1 MGLAVSN
8 RRAIIIIAAA
18 NISESTV
25 NIMLNYGYMTHP
37 INLRQHGIKMIAETD
52 KKNLHAQLLY
62 SSKNILLLSMPFP
75 VKGND
80 FYLIITSLC
89 RKKNK
94 LRK

>member
-1 MGLAVSN
+1 M
-8 RRAIIIIAAA
+8 
-18 NISESTV
+18 V
-25 NIMLNYGYMTHP
+25 NILNYYNYLTHP
-37 INLRQHGIKMIAETD
+37 IDLRQHGIKMIAETD

-89 RKKNK
+89 KKKKIN
-94 LRK
+94 